1 MVRRTIWHLAKA
13 DLLTKYGWSG
23 LLFRGILLGRMS
35 GRRFLLS
42 RRVVIGELRTK
53 MGRFCCG
60 GIDTA
65 HYDDKVDDSYI
76 GDQEKYRFFQNEKKS
91 IYYIPQ
97 KHKKGIL
104 NALNRL
110 GINKAYVYPEIDDVA
125 DYLKNTIE
133 D

>member
-1 MVRRTIWHLAKA
+1 
-13 DLLTKYGWSG
+13 
-23 LLFRGILLGRMS
+23 
-35 GRRFLLS
+35 
-42 RRVVIGELRTK
+42 